1 MVGASHWVGEI
12 CFEKVSIG
20 KRSLTRVEL
29 ETTLHEVEACVNSRP
44 LTFVGDELDS
54 GSPLTPSLF
63 LLGRSFGSKPVI
75 QHDIPVVASHGHD
88 LVVRDDLRRQLLDK
102 FWSCWSEEYIMR
114 GLPSRKGSP
123 VSKGSLRVGS
133 VVLVRGEGS
142 NRLKWPLGIV
152 HKVYPGRDGLVR
164 TVEVRTAKGVL
175 TRPIQRIHDLE
186 IIDSPNDSTL
196 T

>member
-1 MVGASHWVGEI
+1 MASLIGSV
-12 CFEKVSIG
+12 KSALKKSVG
-20 KRSLTRVEL
+20 KRSLARVEL

-75 QHDIPVVASHGHD
+75 QHDIPVVASHD

-102 FWSCWSEEYIMR
+102 FWSCWSEEYIR
-114 GLPSRKGSP
+114 GLPPCKGSP